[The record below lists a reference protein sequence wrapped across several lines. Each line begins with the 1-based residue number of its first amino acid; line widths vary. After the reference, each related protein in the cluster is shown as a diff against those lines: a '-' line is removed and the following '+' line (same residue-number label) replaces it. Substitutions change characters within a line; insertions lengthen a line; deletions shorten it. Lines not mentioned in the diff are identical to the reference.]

1 MSRSEIL
8 QYRKNDGTL
17 YLSLNPELKVIK
29 NEDVADGVAVDLA
42 FGNEIVGIEILGV
55 EDWPAKVKEALLK
68 YFEGSSIHDN

>member
-8 QYRKNDGTL
+8 QYKKNDGTL
-17 YLSLNPELKVIK
+17 YLLLNPDLKVIK

-55 EDWPAKVKEALLK
+55 EEWPEKVKEALLK
-68 YFEGSSIHDN
+68 YFEGNSIHD

>member
-17 YLSLNPELKVIK
+17 YLSLNPELKVVK

-42 FGNEIVGIEILGV
+42 FGNELVGIEILGV
-55 EDWPAKVKEALLK
+55 EEWPAKVKEALLK
-68 YFEGSSIHDN
+68 YFEGDSIHDN

>member
-8 QYRKNDGTL
+8 QYKKNDGTL
-17 YLSLNPELKVIK
+17 YLLLNPDLKVIK

-55 EDWPAKVKEALLK
+55 EEWPEKVKEALLK
-68 YFEGSSIHDN
+68 YFEGSSIHD